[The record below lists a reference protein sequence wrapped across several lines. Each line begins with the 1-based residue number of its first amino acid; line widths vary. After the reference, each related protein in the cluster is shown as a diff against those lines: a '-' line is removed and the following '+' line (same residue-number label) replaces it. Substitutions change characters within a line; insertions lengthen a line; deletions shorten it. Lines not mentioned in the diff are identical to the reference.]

1 MKRPIYIKSE
11 DKQKFLDYI
20 ELNGLIKIKS
30 INPTPN
36 DNYHQVVIKYNEQ
49 RDLDHLS
56 RFMDII
62 M

>member
-30 INPTPN
+30 INPTPKG
-36 DNYHQVVIKYNEQ
+36 NYHQVVISYNDQ
-49 RDLDHLS
+49 RHLDHLT
-56 RFMDII
+56 RFMNII
-62 M
+62 L

>member
-20 ELNGLIKIKS
+20 ELNQLIKIKS

-36 DNYHQVVIKYNEQ
+36 GNYHQVIIKYNEQ
-49 RDLDHLS
+49 RDLDHLR

-62 M
+62 V

>member
-1 MKRPIYIKSE
+1 MKRPIYIKSA

-20 ELNGLIKIKS
+20 ELNQLIKIKS

-36 DNYHQVVIKYNEQ
+36 GNYHQVIISYNEQ
-49 RDLDHLS
+49 RDLEHLR

>member
-20 ELNGLIKIKS
+20 ELNQLIKIKS

-36 DNYHQVVIKYNEQ
+36 GNYHQVVIKYNEQ
-49 RDLDHLS
+49 RDLDHLR

-62 M
+62 V

>member
-1 MKRPIYIKSE
+1 MKRPIYIKST

-20 ELNGLIKIKS
+20 ELNQLIKIKS

-36 DNYHQVVIKYNEQ
+36 GNYQVIIKYNEQ
-49 RDLDHLS
+49 RDLDHLR

>member
-11 DKQKFLDYI
+11 DKQKLLDYI
-20 ELNGLIKIKS
+20 DLNRLIKIKS

-36 DNYHQVVIKYNEQ
+36 GNYHQVIINYNEK
-49 RDLDHLS
+49 RDLEHLKT
-56 RFMDII
+56 FMDII

>member
-20 ELNGLIKIKS
+20 ELNQLIKIKS

-36 DNYHQVVIKYNEQ
+36 GNYHQVIIKYNEQ
-49 RDLDHLS
+49 RDLEHLR

-62 M
+62 V

>member
-1 MKRPIYIKSE
+1 MKRPIYIKSA

-36 DNYHQVVIKYNEQ
+36 DYHQVIIKYNEQ
-49 RDLDHLS
+49 RDLDHLQ

-62 M
+62 I